1 MLKQDVQSVEPDLQS
16 IFRLNCDFQ
25 IDFSAD
31 EAIFFDILLLCYV
44 FIRRDFYTHTPPL
57 KYNQSSFEE
66 QQHYQ
71 KHHHQQQKRY
81 SSN

>member
-44 FIRRDFYTHTPPL
+44 FIRRDHRRKMGETLIRTPHL
-57 KYNQSSFEE
+57 
-66 QQHYQ
+66 
-71 KHHHQQQKRY
+71 
-81 SSN
+81 